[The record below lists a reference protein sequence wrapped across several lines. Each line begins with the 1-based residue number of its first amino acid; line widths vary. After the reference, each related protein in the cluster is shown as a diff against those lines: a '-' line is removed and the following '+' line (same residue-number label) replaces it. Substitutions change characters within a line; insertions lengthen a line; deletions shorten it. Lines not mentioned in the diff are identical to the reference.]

1 MEFADGALIFLA
13 FLVIAFIGVVIGYF
27 TTWGS
32 GINARPYGKIY
43 SGAPGAKG
51 ASSVSGRDA
60 RVRMSDWSRGT
71 R

>member
-1 MEFADGALIFLA
+1 MELADGAFFFLA
-13 FLVIAFIGVVIGYF
+13 FLVIAFFGVVIGYF

-32 GINARPYGKIY
+32 GINARPYGKVY
-43 SGAPGAKG
+43 SGAPGARG
-51 ASSVSGRDA
+51 RSDVSGRDQ